1 MEPAGQADLLA
12 APGLGPFPEPE
23 LQAGPA
29 GDRLG
34 IYVHCPY
41 CRTKC
46 PYCDFNVAIHR
57 EDRIAPFVAGL
68 RAELAAL
75 RGAALGRPG
84 AGGEPVPRRRHAV
97 PPARPRPSRPCWPTP
112 GRARARAGRRG
123 HARGQPRGAR
133 PGPSARVPRR
143 RGDAAV
149 ARRPVPRR
157 RAPPAPRAH
166 ALRGRRGGRLPG
178 GARGGVRGRQRRPPL
193 RVPRPGP
200 GRPGCG
206 RSTRR
211 SAWAPDHLSAYALTL
226 EPATPFG
233 RRPPAGIPDEDLQVA
248 QFDAL
253 VERAAAAGLARY
265 EISNF
270 ARPGR
275 RSRHNLGYWH
285 RADYVGLGPGAHGA
299 FGALRYWTQRSEPR
313 WRAAVLAGS
322 WGIEGW
328 ERLSARQ
335 VAWRSASSSGCAW
348 RTACRSSGSSSTSP
362 PAPGLGGPDVARYL
376 SAGVM
381 AVRDGPDRPH
391 GPRRPP
397 VGHDLRRAG
406 LTGSAAPYPRVRR
419 GEDRGGLGYAC
430 AGATASAHAV
440 GWRAE
445 RCQAP
450 PTCGRTSA
458 AKRSMAS
465 IICGGVGTE
474 KSRTKCRAPAAT

>member
-68 RAELAAL
+68 RAELL
-75 RGAALGRPG
+75 RYASLP
-84 AGGEPVPRRRHAV
+84 
-97 PPARPRPSRPCWPTP
+97 W
-112 GRARARAGRRG
+112 AGRVPAASLFLG
-123 HARGQPRGAR
+123 GGT
-133 PGPSARVPRR
+133 PSLLPP
-143 RGDAAV
+143 AAV
-149 ARRPVPRR
+149 AAVL
-157 RAPPAPRAH
+157 AD
-166 ALRGRRGGRLPG
+166 
-178 GARGGVRGRQRRPPL
+178 ARQGLGL
-193 RVPRPGP
+193 
-200 GRPGCG
+200 
-206 RSTRR
+206 
-211 SAWAPDHLSAYALTL
+211 APDAEVTLEANPEGLDRDRLRAFRAAGVTRLSLGVQSLDDALLRRLGRTHSAADAAAAYRAARAAGFEDVSVDLLYACPDQDLATWVRTLDAALAWGPEHLSAYALTL

-253 VERAAAAGLARY
+253 VERASAAGLARY

-285 RADYVGLGPGAHGA
+285 RADYIGLGPGAHGA

-313 WRAAVLAGS
+313 WRAAVLAGG

-335 VAWRSASSSGCAW
+335 VHAERLVLGLRLADGVPLEWLEQHLAAG
-348 RTACRSSGSSSTSP
+348 
-362 PAPGLGGPDVARYL
+362 PGPRGPDVARYL

-381 AVRDGPDRPH
+381 EVRDGR
-391 GPRRPP
+391 
-397 VGHDLRRAG
+397 VA
-406 LTGSAAPYPRVRR
+406 LT
-419 GEDRGGLGYAC
+419 DRGVLLSD
-430 AGATASAHAV
+430 TIF
-440 GWRAE
+440 AE
-445 RCQAP
+445 L
-450 PTCGRTSA
+450 
-458 AKRSMAS
+458 
-465 IICGGVGTE
+465 V
-474 KSRTKCRAPAAT
+474 